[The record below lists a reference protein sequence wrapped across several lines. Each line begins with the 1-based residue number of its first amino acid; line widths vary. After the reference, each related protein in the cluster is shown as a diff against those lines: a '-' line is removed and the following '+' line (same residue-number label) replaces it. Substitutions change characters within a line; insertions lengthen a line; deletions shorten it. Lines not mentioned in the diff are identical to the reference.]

1 MRVFNLA
8 TSCTV
13 YLRAWLLS
21 YERAIDACS
30 LDSDKA
36 LTPDN

>member
-1 MRVFNLA
+1 MRAFYQA
-8 TSCTV
+8 TICTV

-21 YERAIDACS
+21 YGRAIDACS
-30 LDSDKA
+30 LDNDKA